1 MSSYVHERK
10 EVVFVQRSFSPSSSL
25 SPLCEA
31 VSSIFHVTTLTHI
44 LGELSEH
51 SGGRRLH
58 TRTDGLASQECYR
71 GDMSLNGIRWLL
83 MLKESSINL

>member
-10 EVVFVQRSFSPSSSL
+10 KGVFLRRSFSLSPSLSILYETVSSL
-25 SPLCEA
+25 
-31 VSSIFHVTTLTHI
+31 FHVITLTHV

-58 TRTDGLASQECYR
+58 TRTDGQASQECYR
-71 GDMSLNGIRWLL
+71 GDISLNGIRWLL

>member
-1 MSSYVHERK
+1 MSMKGKK
-10 EVVFVQRSFSPSSSL
+10 ECSCEGVSLFLPHFLFYETVSSL
-25 SPLCEA
+25 FL
-31 VSSIFHVTTLTHI
+31 VITLTHV

-58 TRTDGLASQECYR
+58 TRTDGQASQEPYR
-71 GDMSLNGIRWLL
+71 GDISLNGIRWLL